1 MIVMITFL
9 GIVLFSTASGAA
21 IVDSDSMR
29 VAYSNCLVEF
39 TTTHLDEKT
48 GTGAFKKAAQDACL
62 SERNAMIA
70 AMKKD
75 EMEFGSS
82 ESEAASFAKEEADG
96 VLFSFTDGY
105 AGFASSNTRPV
116 KEE

>member
-1 MIVMITFL
+1 MITFL
-9 GIVLFSTASGAA
+9 SIVLFSAASSGAIA
-21 IVDSDSMR
+21 DSDATR
-29 VAYSNCLVEF
+29 IAYSNCLVEF

-48 GTGAFKKAAQDACL
+48 GTSAFKKAAKDACPN
-62 SERNAMIA
+62 ERT

-82 ESEAASFAKEEADG
+82 EREAVSYATEEADG

-105 AGFASSNTRPV
+105 AGYASSNTHPI

>member
-9 GIVLFSTASGAA
+9 SIVLLSSASGA
-21 IVDSDSMR
+21 ILVDSDTTR
-29 VAYSNCLVEF
+29 LAYSNCLVEF

-48 GTGAFKKAAQDACL
+48 GTSEFRKAAVDACP
-62 SERNAMIA
+62 SERSAMIA

-82 ESEAASFAKEEADG
+82 ESEAAKYAREEADG

>member
-1 MIVMITFL
+1 MITFL
-9 GIVLFSTASGAA
+9 SIVLFSAASSGAIA
-21 IVDSDSMR
+21 DSDATR
-29 VAYSNCLVEF
+29 IAYSNCLVEF

-48 GTGAFKKAAQDACL
+48 GTSAFKKAAKDACPN
-62 SERNAMIA
+62 ERNAMIA

-82 ESEAASFAKEEADG
+82 EREAVSYATEEADG

-105 AGFASSNTRPV
+105 AGYASSNTHPI